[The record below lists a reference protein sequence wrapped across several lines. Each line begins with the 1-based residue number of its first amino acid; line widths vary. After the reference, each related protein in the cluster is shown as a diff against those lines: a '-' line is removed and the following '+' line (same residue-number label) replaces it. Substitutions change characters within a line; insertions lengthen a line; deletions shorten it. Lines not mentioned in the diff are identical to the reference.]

1 MKTFAK
7 LWLITIFVLTII
19 VIFFIC
25 PVGLMIVAIIKWSL
39 AYFLG
44 GFIWLITSV
53 SLVVFEEDE
62 VRRLIKEE
70 FNK

>member
-39 AYFLG
+39 GYFLG
-44 GFIWLITSV
+44 GLILLITSV
-53 SLVVFEEDE
+53 ALVVFEEDE

-70 FNK
+70 LNK